1 MENKHNNINKLYAI
15 ITSIL
20 LVVIIVVL
28 AYYIKTSS
36 NQYLVQKGEIA
47 NSEIVNG
54 FVIKDETITKKD
66 QTKILVPIIS
76 ENTRV
81 SKGDIIAT
89 YKGEEY
95 TNYEE
100 TLKEMDKEILELM
113 KDLPAVYSSEAET
126 LESYIYSLIKSSENE
141 TSYNKMQEYK
151 QKINN
156 YINKRANIIGNLS
169 PTGAKVKSLIKK
181 RNEYEQKAK
190 KSNDNII
197 ASKGGIILYSVDG
210 LETKLKIKN
219 IDKLTYDNI
228 EQTVKQY
235 KVKDNTKLKIVNNYE
250 AYIVIK
256 ADKKNKGYMLQ
267 GFNYKL
273 KLIENNN
280 IEIDGVLYKYVENDD
295 CVEVCFKVTNQIEE
309 LVNIRDS
316 EFEVVWDS
324 YEGLMVPISAITNSD
339 GINYVTIIR
348 YSNNEKI
355 PVKIRIQNE
364 GFAIVANY
372 SNEELEELKIE
383 SDFSLNLFDRIV
395 VEKNK

>member
-1 MENKHNNINKLYAI
+1 
-15 ITSIL
+15 
-20 LVVIIVVL
+20 
-28 AYYIKTSS
+28 
-36 NQYLVQKGEIA
+36 
-47 NSEIVNG
+47 
-54 FVIKDETITKKD
+54 
-66 QTKILVPIIS
+66 
-76 ENTRV
+76 
-81 SKGDIIAT
+81 
-89 YKGEEY
+89 
-95 TNYEE
+95 
-100 TLKEMDKEILELM
+100 M